1 MQKNDLI
8 RLHHMLDAVK
18 EAVSFA
24 QNKTRIDLNT
34 DRKLVLVKSI
44 EIMGEAAAKVTK
56 ECRDE
61 LPQIPWL
68 SIIGMRN
75 RLIHAYFDINLDIVW
90 QTVKEELPP
99 LIVEL
104 ERTLSSRDAK

>member
-1 MQKNDLI
+1 MQKNDLM

-34 DRKLVLVKSI
+34 DRKLTLALVKSI

-56 ECRDE
+56 
-61 LPQIPWL
+61 
-68 SIIGMRN
+68 
-75 RLIHAYFDINLDIVW
+75 V
-90 QTVKEELPP
+90 
-99 LIVEL
+99 
-104 ERTLSSRDAK
+104 